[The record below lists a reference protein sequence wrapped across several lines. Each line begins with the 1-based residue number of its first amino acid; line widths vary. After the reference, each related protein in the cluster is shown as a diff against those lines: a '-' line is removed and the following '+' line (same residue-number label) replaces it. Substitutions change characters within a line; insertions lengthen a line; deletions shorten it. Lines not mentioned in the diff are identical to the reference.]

1 MFKKLNLT
9 NELKIIKQKNN
20 NTEDELIVQTKK
32 ILQNDIIYTT
42 KILNHLP
49 YYNKL
54 LTVVSEEECDTNLI
68 FSINEIKEVAINNR
82 LRFLERKYFK
92 NNLPYEAKLKI
103 LDIEKK
109 QLKQLSNFFVLAPYS
124 SFKIK
129 NSQNNC
135 LLFSETNY
143 GNFYLIHNWG
153 NQFKQVHKLIIWP
166 LKNFETLFI
175 SLLIISALI
184 TLTLP
189 NNWLTN
195 KTQNLPY
202 WNVFRFVAFLHLL
215 IVGFGVSVYYIMA
228 FSKNLSNTIWNSH
241 KEFDRK

>member
-1 MFKKLNLT
+1 MLKKLDLI

-20 NTEDELIVQTKK
+20 STEEDLILQTKQ

-42 KILNHLP
+42 KVLNHLP

-54 LTVVSEEECDTNLI
+54 LTVVTEDECDKNLI
-68 FSINEIKEVAINNR
+68 FSINEIKEVAVNNR
-82 LRFLERKYFK
+82 LRFLESNYFK
-92 NNLPYEAKLKI
+92 NSLPYEAKLKI
-103 LDIEKK
+103 LEIEKK
-109 QLKQLSNFFVLAPYS
+109 QLKELSNFFVLATYN
-124 SFKIK
+124 SFKK
-129 NSQNNC
+129 SKQHQNC

-143 GNFYLIHNWG
+143 GNYYLIHNWG
-153 NQFKQVHKLIIWP
+153 NQFIQSRKFLSWP

-175 SLLIISALI
+175 SLIIISVLI

-215 IVGFGVSVYYIMA
+215 IIGFGVSVYYIMA
-228 FSKNLSNTIWNSH
+228 FSKNLSNTIWDSH
-241 KEFDRK
+241 KEFDKK